1 MILNYKKTIT
11 TALISFSIV
20 ACNPKTN
27 ETIDDNGAD
36 DVTETTTKLD
46 SQKISAQNVFNAL
59 PKRDLV
65 LDIIK
70 TSNAEY
76 DASVL
81 NNPDNLKTYTT
92 ENSEALNLGV
102 YGADLNVTTIY
113 EQTQESILFLNCVNL
128 LSKKLGVSSAF
139 DEKMM
144 SRMDAHRDNRDST
157 MSIVSQSFKK
167 CDEYLTSNNRIGAS
181 SLIVAGSWIEGM
193 YIACNTAK
201 ATNSKDAVKTIFEQ
215 KESLKYLI
223 ELLQA
228 AKAGNKIDY
237 LIPDLKAIEVICN
250 AKTDNAYSVSSL
262 KELQAA
268 VNTLREKIISS
279 N

>member
-1 MILNYKKTIT
+1 MILNYKKIVTIVSI
-11 TALISFSIV
+11 ALSTV
-20 ACNPKTN
+20 ACNTKTN
-27 ETIDDNGAD
+27 ENIEDNGVEDSVEA
-36 DVTETTTKLD
+36 TTKLD

-59 PKRDLV
+59 PKRDNV

-70 TSNAEY
+70 KSNAEY
-76 DASVL
+76 DAAIL
-81 NNPDNLKTYTT
+81 NNPDNLKSYTT
-92 ENSEALNLGV
+92 ENAEALNLGV

-113 EQTQESILFLNCVNL
+113 EQTQESILFLSCVNL
-128 LSKKLGVSSAF
+128 LSKKLGVSTAF

-144 SRMDAHRDNRDST
+144 TRMDAHRDNRDST

-167 CDEYLTSNNRIGAS
+167 CDEFLTASSRVGTS

-193 YIACNTAK
+193 YIACATAK
-201 ATNSKDAVKTIFEQ
+201 ITKSEDAVKTIFKQ

-228 AKAGNKIDY
+228 AKANEKVDY

-250 AKTDNAYSVSSL
+250 AKKDETYNLASL
-262 KELQAA
+262 KDLDAA
-268 VNTLREKIISS
+268 VTIVREKITSI